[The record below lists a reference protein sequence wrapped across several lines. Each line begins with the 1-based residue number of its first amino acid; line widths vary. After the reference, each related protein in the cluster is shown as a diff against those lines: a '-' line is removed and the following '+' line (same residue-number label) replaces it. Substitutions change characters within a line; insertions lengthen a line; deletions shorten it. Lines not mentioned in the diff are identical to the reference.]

1 MRIQRLTLAAV
12 RTAAGL
18 ALLLPG
24 FALAEPGATAT
35 KAAAFDPA
43 VTYQQTCSP
52 CHGVRRYGG
61 YAPPLIPST
70 LSRKKDEDL
79 VRAIREGLPST
90 QMVPFGAL
98 IDDAQARALVALFRE
113 PVPTVTWSLADVW
126 GSRHEESGQAGKLPP
141 EIRRENLIL
150 LVERGSSQ
158 VVVLDGD
165 EMVEL
170 DRFPVGRIHG
180 GIKFDRDY
188 HQALAVTRDGTLVD
202 YDLDRGAARTRI
214 KVGVNTR
221 NIAVSTEGELV
232 VAANQLPQGLVV
244 LDGRLRPQAVFTL
257 PGQPS
262 AVYQVPGSKRFL
274 LTLRDLPEL
283 YFLSYPELQ
292 LERVEL
298 PEPFEDF
305 LFVPGETQLVASSRA
320 GKSLILYDY
329 DQRKILGSV
338 ETEGLP
344 HLFSAS
350 FFQREG
356 RLHAAFNHMRVPR
369 LSIVDMERFEVVK
382 EIPLL
387 GAGYFTRTHPG
398 TPYLWI
404 DSNTESIQLVNKKTL
419 ALVDTVLT
427 PMPGK
432 KAMHVE
438 FTAEGDRALVSVWDI
453 EGALVVYDSKTLD
466 ETLRLP
472 FAMPVGKYNAFNKTR
487 SLH

>member
-1 MRIQRLTLAAV
+1 M
-12 RTAAGL
+12 
-18 ALLLPG
+18 LP
-24 FALAEPGATAT
+24 ALARAEGEGPQAQ
-35 KAAAFDPA
+35 AFDA
-43 VTYQQTCSP
+43 AQTYQQYCAT
-52 CHGVRRYGG
+52 CHGPRRYGG
-61 YAPPLIPST
+61 YAPPLLPST
-70 LSRKKDEDL
+70 LKRKQDDAL

-90 QMVPFGAL
+90 QMVPWGAL
-98 IDDAQARALVALFRE
+98 LDDEQARALVALFRE
-113 PVPTVTWSLADVW
+113 PVQDVTWSLADIW
-126 GSRHEESGQAGKLPP
+126 GSRLEESGQTPKLSP
-141 EIRRENLIL
+141 EVRRENLVL
-150 LVERGSSQ
+150 LVERGSGS

-165 EMVEL
+165 SMKEL

-202 YDLDRGAARTRI
+202 YDLDRGQARTRI

-221 NIAVSTEGELV
+221 NVAISTEGEFV

-244 LDGRLRPQAVFTL
+244 LDGRLLPQTVLPL

-262 AVYQVPGSKRFL
+262 AVYQMPGSKRFL

-283 YFLSYPELQ
+283 YFLSYPDLE
-292 LERVEL
+292 LERVTL

-305 LFVPGETQLVASSRA
+305 LFVPGKPQLVASSRA
-320 GKSLILYDY
+320 GKRLILWDY
-329 DQRKILGSV
+329 DRREILGSV
-338 ETEGLP
+338 TTEGLP

-350 FFQREG
+350 FFEREG
-356 RLHAAFNHMRVPR
+356 RLHAAFNHMGVPR
-369 LSIVDMERFEVVK
+369 LSIVDMERFEIAQ

-387 GAGYFTRTHPG
+387 GAGYFTRTHEG
-398 TPYLWI
+398 TPHLWI

-419 ALVDTVLT
+419 RLVDDLLT

-438 FTAEGDRALVSVWDI
+438 FTAEGDRALVSVWDAD
-453 EGALVVYDSKTLD
+453 GALVVYDSNSLA
-466 ETLRLP
+466 ETLRVP

-487 SLH
+487 ALQ